1 MAASFS
7 DIIAAMRSPSKWWF
21 SFLIFAMLGAPSQA
35 QMSCHDMSAST
46 STTAPEKLPP
56 PLRMTGIGNAHI
68 TVTTSKPEA
77 QIWFDQGLNLQH
89 DFWDYEA
96 AKAFQQAIRLDPNC
110 AMCWWGLAQAMDSRG
125 KDTEEL
131 VAEEFERAKKLKS
144 HATPAEKLYIEA
156 SLAARK
162 DDRKESKSKSD
173 PKVHH
178 DSVETKKLRKLVAL
192 YPASDQAS
200 IQARIF
206 LAGSLRDGFTHGEPN
221 AGTAESQ
228 KILAQLILEYP
239 NDTASLHYWIHIIEP
254 GNHPELARD
263 AAVRL
268 GALVPTSGHMV
279 HMPGHIFYLL
289 GDYNRAQVSFAA
301 STAVDKAYMRAQ
313 NVSPD
318 DDWNYVHNLMY
329 SIADLLEAG
338 RFAEADALAL
348 KTAAA
353 HGTRPTTLY
362 VGSPRDGISRLDPA
376 LPSALRSAN
385 WTVAHA
391 LLEKSTAPTVFPN
404 LGVLREGLLQYAKG
418 MQALEAKDLA
428 VAKSASTEMEGV
440 VKKSA
445 EDKTAHSMAMPG
457 MKNDPRDA
465 MLSPIHSYLSIAALE
480 LSGGVAME
488 DGRAADAD
496 RDFKKAV
503 EMEAALSYR
512 EPPTYLRPAA
522 ETQADALMRA
532 GRFADARTALE
543 AVAKKRPESG
553 FALYGIARVDEAT
566 GSAETSASYSRF
578 LKAWSQADAD
588 LPQMVHARAWTEKHA
603 AGS

>member
-1 MAASFS
+1 
-7 DIIAAMRSPSKWWF
+7 MR
-21 SFLIFAMLGAPSQA
+21 FLYRGWSSALVIAMLSGLSQA
-35 QMSCHDMSAST
+35 QMACHDMGVA
-46 STTAPEKLPP
+46 TAPTPPQKLPT
-56 PLRMTGIGNAHI
+56 PLRMTGIGNGHI
-68 TVTTSKPEA
+68 AITTSIPEV

-89 DFWDYEA
+89 DFWDYES
-96 AKAFQQAIRLDPNC
+96 AKAFQQAVRLDPNC

-125 KDTEEL
+125 KDTEAM
-131 VAEEFERAKKLKS
+131 VADEFEHAKKLKS

-156 SLAARK
+156 SLAGQK
-162 DDRKESKSKSD
+162 DDRKESKKKSD
-173 PKVHH
+173 PKVHR
-178 DSVETKKLRKLVAL
+178 DSAETKKLRKLVAL
-192 YPASDQAS
+192 YPASDPAS

-221 AGTAESQ
+221 AGTAEAQ
-228 KILAQLILEYP
+228 KMLAQLILEYP
-239 NDTASLHYWIHIIEP
+239 DDTASLHYWIHIIEP

-301 STAVDKAYMRAQ
+301 STAVDEAYMRAQ

-348 KTAAA
+348 KTATA

-362 VGSPRDGISRLDPA
+362 VGSPRDGISRLDRA

-385 WTVAHA
+385 WTLAYA
-391 LLEKSTAPTVFPN
+391 LLEKSTAPAVFPN
-404 LGVLREGLLQYAKG
+404 LGILREGLLQYAKG
-418 MQALEAKDLA
+418 MKALEARDVS
-428 VAKSASTEMEGV
+428 VAKSASTEMERA
-440 VKKSA
+440 VKTSA

-457 MKNDPRDA
+457 MKKDPRDA

-543 AVAKKRPESG
+543 AVAKRRPESG
-553 FALYGIARVDEAT
+553 FALYGIARADEAT
-566 GSAETSASYSRF
+566 GSAETKTSYSRF
-578 LKAWSQADAD
+578 LKAWSQADTS
-588 LPQMVHARAWTEKHA
+588 LPEMVHARAWMEQHA
-603 AGS
+603 AGI

>member
-1 MAASFS
+1 MRFLSKYWSSALIVAVLSSF
-7 DIIAAMRSPSKWWF
+7 
-21 SFLIFAMLGAPSQA
+21 SQA
-35 QMSCHDMSAST
+35 QMTWHDMGAA
-46 STTAPEKLPP
+46 TAPTPPEKLPP
-56 PLRMTGIGNAHI
+56 PLRMTGIGNGHI
-68 TVTTSKPEA
+68 AITTSNPEA

-96 AKAFQQAIRLDPNC
+96 SKAFEQAIRLDPNC
-110 AMCWWGLAQAMDSRG
+110 AMCWWGLAQAIDFRG
-125 KDTEEL
+125 KESDTL
-131 VAEEFERAKKLKS
+131 VAEELAHAKKWKS
-144 HATPAEKLYIEA
+144 HVTPAEKLYIEA
-156 SLAARK
+156 SLAQQK
-162 DDRKESKSKSD
+162 DDKKESKKKTD

-178 DSVETKKLRKLVAL
+178 DSAETKKLRKLVAL

-200 IQARIF
+200 IQTRIF

-221 AGTAESQ
+221 AGTAEAQ
-228 KILAQLILEYP
+228 RILAQLILEYP
-239 NDTASLHYWIHIIEP
+239 NDTASLHYWIHVIEP

-268 GALVPTSGHMV
+268 GAMVPTSGHMV

-301 STAVDKAYMRAQ
+301 STAVDEAYMRAQ

-348 KTAAA
+348 KTAPA

-385 WTVAHA
+385 WTVAKT
-391 LLEKSTAPTVFPN
+391 LLEKSTAPTMFPN

-418 MQALEAKDLA
+418 MQALETKDLA
-428 VAKSASTEMEGV
+428 LAKSASTEMERA
-440 VKKSA
+440 VKTSVGDKSA
-445 EDKTAHSMAMPG
+445 HPMGAMPG

-522 ETQADALMRA
+522 ETQADSLMRA
-532 GRFADARTALE
+532 GRFADARAALE
-543 AVAKKRPESG
+543 VVAKKRPESG
-553 FALYGIARVDEAT
+553 FALYGIARADEAT
-566 GSAETSASYSRF
+566 GNAETNASYARF
-578 LKAWSQADAD
+578 LKAWSQADTG
-588 LPQMVHARAWTEKHA
+588 LPQMVHARAWMEKHA
-603 AGS
+603 AGI